1 MNVILCG
8 DVENLGTVGQKV
20 TVADGYARNYLIPR
34 KLAVPVDAAS
44 AKQIE
49 HELRIIRKREERRRA
64 ELTALA
70 RQIEGLTLEFEMRAG
85 EHDKLFGSV
94 TTAMIAEKLAEAGF
108 EVSRKTIEL
117 AEPIKALGIYT
128 VTVRLAGG
136 IAANVKVWVKGL
148 EGELT
153 TETEPEEVG
162 TADEDD
168 DEEDDE
174 E

>member
-1 MNVILCG
+1 MKVILCE
-8 DVENLGTVGQKV
+8 DLENLGSVGQTV
-20 TVADGYARNYLIPR
+20 TVADGYAHNYLIPR

-49 HELRIIRKREERRRA
+49 HELRIIRRREERRRA

-108 EVSRKTIEL
+108 EVSRKAIEL
-117 AEPIKALGIYT
+117 EEPIKALGIYT
-128 VTVRLAGG
+128 VTIRLAGG
-136 IAANVKVWVKGL
+136 IEASVKVWVKGL
-148 EGELT
+148 EGEVT
-153 TETEPEEVG
+153 TETAPEDLELE
-162 TADEDD
+162 EDD
-168 DEEDDE
+168 DEEEDMD
-174 E
+174 